1 MRQIRD
7 LPLTVAWELA
17 CHVAWLNDGKE
28 GRRANLSYA
37 DLSYA
42 NLSGADLSDANLSY
56 ADLSYA
62 NLSGA
67 DLSDANLR
75 GADLSYANLSG
86 GGLDPTRQPN
96 ADTAE
101 FKARGD
107 GWVEGYRT
115 RTTSAAGRELQN
127 DRIYAA
133 EVFSTS
139 RTECHPGWYLWP
151 TRHRAVEFSGDVSM
165 VLVKA
170 RPKDI
175 HKAGN
180 KWRARAIWVLGSV

>member
-28 GRRANLSYA
+28 GRRANLS
-37 DLSYA
+37 
-42 NLSGADLSDANLSY
+42 GADLSY
-56 ADLSYA
+56 ADLS
-62 NLSGA
+62 
-67 DLSDANLR
+67 
-75 GADLSYANLSG
+75 G
-86 GGLDPTRQPN
+86 GCLDPTRQPN